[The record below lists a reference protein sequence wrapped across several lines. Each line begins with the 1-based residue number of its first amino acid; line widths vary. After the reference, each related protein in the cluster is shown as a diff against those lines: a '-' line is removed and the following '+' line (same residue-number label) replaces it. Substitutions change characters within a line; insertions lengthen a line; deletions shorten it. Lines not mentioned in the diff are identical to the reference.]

1 MASLAA
7 LACPAMTSSMSSRV
21 AFLANRIP
29 IGLKNR
35 TGARAVALLDLA
47 LATGPAWPICALTAA
62 PSAWMA
68 SASRRSPGTA
78 SGRIQSPLPS
88 VRPPGETAQ

>member
-1 MASLAA
+1 MASRAA
-7 LACPAMTSSMSSRV
+7 LACASITSSMSWRV

-35 TGARAVALLDLA
+35 TGASAVALLDLA

-68 SASRRSPGTA
+68 SVSFRSPGTA
-78 SGRIQSPLPS
+78 SGRIHSPLPS
-88 VRPPGETAQ
+88 VRPPWETPQ